1 MDKGWI
7 KLNRKIQDHWIWS
20 DHEYAYAW
28 LDLLLIANH
37 DDKKILVDKK
47 PVIIKRGQTLTSIK
61 KLSVRWG
68 WGRNRVYRFLGALER
83 DNMITRDG
91 TPNGTTLTLVNYGK
105 YQSKGNTN
113 GTSHG
118 TPDGTTDGTS
128 HGTPGG
134 TQTRKN
140 KNEERIKESATPI
153 SDEPA
158 ALEEDD
164 DDVPPVPGA
173 VKMANGGWN
182 YTPDIDW
189 DEVE

>member
-20 DHEYAYAW
+20 DHEYAFAW
-28 LDLLLIANH
+28 MDLLLMANH

-61 KLSVRWG
+61 KLSARWG

-83 DNMITRDG
+83 DNMIIRDG
-91 TPNGTTLTLVNYGK
+91 TPNGTTLTIVNYGK

-140 KNEERIKESATPI
+140 KNEERKKESAAPI

-158 ALEEDD
+158 ALEEDE

-182 YTPDIDW
+182 YTPDINW